1 MKRKSKAFIAAFLS
15 LCLIA
20 TTVLVSTGN
29 AFASDAND
37 SNGLVSVSYA
47 QGYEG
52 DTVKVTASYTNNQ
65 GTAGF
70 EFRLYYDTDVLELV
84 KTTLSE
90 DVFVEDVVVLGDKNA
105 DAKITNFIS
114 YAVAL
119 TKDNTKNG
127 ELYTA
132 EFKIKEGAAI
142 GTSVLKITDLAPS
155 NLAGEYLSVN
165 SVYGSVRVLCKH
177 ADTEEVV
184 KEAVTCTKDGVTE
197 VICKKCGDLIDT
209 KTVKSTGHKFG
220 EYEVVT
226 EATCSKDGLKRRTC
240 SVCNEVEEV
249 KIPATGN
256 HTAVTKVTKKATCTT
271 AGEKVTKCSV
281 CDKVLSTEEIPATG
295 HKFGEYEVVTEA
307 TCSKDGLKRRT
318 CSVCNE
324 VEEVKIPATG
334 KHTAVTEITKK
345 ATCTTAGE
353 KVTKCSVCDKVLST
367 EEIPATGHKF
377 GEYEVVTE
385 ATCSKDG
392 LKRRTCSVCNEV
404 EEVKIPATGKH
415 TAVTEITKKATCT
428 TAGEK
433 VTKCSVCDKVLSTEE
448 IPATGHKYSD
458 YVIKKDATETEDGIL
473 ERTCTVCG
481 ETEKVTIP
489 KLESLKTEVKDEKA
503 ENPLASQYTKG
514 EDITFTAIGI
524 GMDNVNPQAGDM
536 RYVPAKWSI
545 NPSGEWTSAPYTA
558 TFAVANAGDYEL
570 KVVYNREVYKDGK
583 WVADGVTITSKTAIT
598 IAEKA
603 ETPDN
608 GNNGNTNN
616 DSTTPS
622 GDASTDNNASVS
634 TGDTSIYVMIMAVIM
649 IMVSAAVIVEKSR
662 KAVK

>member
-256 HTAVTKVTKKATCTT
+256 HTAVT
-271 AGEKVTKCSV
+271 
-281 CDKVLSTEEIPATG
+281 
-295 HKFGEYEVVTEA
+295 EV
-307 TCSKDGLKRRT
+307 
-318 CSVCNE
+318 
-324 VEEVKIPATG
+324 
-334 KHTAVTEITKK
+334 TKK

-622 GDASTDNNASVS
+622 GDASIDNNASVS

-649 IMVSAAVIVEKSR
+649 MMASAAVIVEKSR
-662 KAVK
+662 KAAK

>member
-256 HTAVTKVTKKATCTT
+256 HTAVT
-271 AGEKVTKCSV
+271 
-281 CDKVLSTEEIPATG
+281 
-295 HKFGEYEVVTEA
+295 EV
-307 TCSKDGLKRRT
+307 
-318 CSVCNE
+318 
-324 VEEVKIPATG
+324 
-334 KHTAVTEITKK
+334 
-345 ATCTTAGE
+345 
-353 KVTKCSVCDKVLST
+353 
-367 EEIPATGHKF
+367 
-377 GEYEVVTE
+377 
-385 ATCSKDG
+385 
-392 LKRRTCSVCNEV
+392 
-404 EEVKIPATGKH
+404 
-415 TAVTEITKKATCT
+415 TKKATCT

-458 YVIKKDATETEDGIL
+458 YVIKKDATVTEDGIL

>member
-256 HTAVTKVTKKATCTT
+256 HTAVTEVTKKATCTT

-345 ATCTTAGE
+345 ATCTTAG
-353 KVTKCSVCDKVLST
+353 
-367 EEIPATGHKF
+367 A
-377 GEYEVVTE
+377 
-385 ATCSKDG
+385 
-392 LKRRTCSVCNEV
+392 
-404 EEVKIPATGKH
+404 
-415 TAVTEITKKATCT
+415 
-428 TAGEK
+428 K

>member
-1 MKRKSKAFIAAFLS
+1 MKRKSKAIIAAFLS

-20 TTVLVSTGN
+20 TTVIVSTGN
-29 AFASDAND
+29 AFAGDANVGELAVT
-37 SNGLVSVSYA
+37 SA

-52 DTVKVTASYTNNQ
+52 DTVKVTVSYNNNQ

-70 EFRLYYDTDVLELV
+70 EFRMYYDPDVLELV

-90 DVFVEDVVVLGDKNA
+90 DVFIEDVVILGDKNA
-105 DAKITNFIS
+105 DEKMTNFVS
-114 YAVAL
+114 YAVAMA
-119 TKDNTKNG
+119 KENKKSG
-127 ELYTA
+127 ELYTV
-132 EFKIKEGAAI
+132 EFKIKDGAAI
-142 GTSVLKITDLAPS
+142 GNTELKITDLVPS
-155 NLAGEYLSVN
+155 NFDGDLITVN
-165 SVYGSVRVLCKH
+165 SKNSYVKVLCKH
-177 ADTEEVV
+177 ADTEEVI

-197 VICKKCGDLIDT
+197 VKCKKCGELIDT

-220 EYEVVT
+220 EY
-226 EATCSKDGLKRRTC
+226 K
-240 SVCNEVEEV
+240 
-249 KIPATGN
+249 
-256 HTAVTKVTKKATCTT
+256 
-271 AGEKVTKCSV
+271 
-281 CDKVLSTEEIPATG
+281 
-295 HKFGEYEVVTEA
+295 VVTEA

-377 GEYEVVTE
+377 GEYKVVTE

-536 RYVPAKWSI
+536 RYVPVKWSI

-583 WVADGVTITSKTAIT
+583 WIADGVTITSKTAIT

-649 IMVSAAVIVEKSR
+649 MMASAAVIVEKSR
-662 KAVK
+662 KAAK

>member
-15 LCLIA
+15 VCLIA

-29 AFASDAND
+29 AFASDANVGELAVT
-37 SNGLVSVSYA
+37 SA

-52 DTVKVTASYTNNQ
+52 DTVKVTVSYNNNQ

-70 EFRLYYDTDVLELV
+70 EFRMYYDPDVLELV

-90 DVFVEDVVVLGDKNA
+90 DVFIEDVVILGDKNA
-105 DAKITNFIS
+105 NEKMTNFVS
-114 YAVAL
+114 YAVAMA
-119 TKDNTKNG
+119 KDNKKSG
-127 ELYTA
+127 ELYTV
-132 EFKIKEGAAI
+132 EFKIKDGAAI
-142 GTSVLKITDLAPS
+142 GNTELKITDLVPS
-155 NLAGEYLSVN
+155 NFNGDLITVN
-165 SVYGSVRVLCKH
+165 SKNSYVKVLCKH

-184 KEAVTCTKDGVTE
+184 KEAVTCTKNGVTE
-197 VICKKCGDLIDT
+197 VKCKKCGELIDT

-220 EYEVVT
+220 EY
-226 EATCSKDGLKRRTC
+226 K
-240 SVCNEVEEV
+240 
-249 KIPATGN
+249 
-256 HTAVTKVTKKATCTT
+256 
-271 AGEKVTKCSV
+271 
-281 CDKVLSTEEIPATG
+281 
-295 HKFGEYEVVTEA
+295 VVTEA

-377 GEYEVVTE
+377 GEYKVVTE

-649 IMVSAAVIVEKSR
+649 MMASVAVIVEKSR
-662 KAVK
+662 KAAK

>member
-1 MKRKSKAFIAAFLS
+1 MKRKSKAIIAAFLS

-20 TTVLVSTGN
+20 TTVIVSTGN
-29 AFASDAND
+29 AFAGDANVGELAVT
-37 SNGLVSVSYA
+37 SA

-52 DTVKVTASYTNNQ
+52 DTVKVTVSYNNNQ

-70 EFRLYYDTDVLELV
+70 EFRMYYDPDVLELV

-90 DVFVEDVVVLGDKNA
+90 DVFIEDVVILGDKNA
-105 DAKITNFIS
+105 NEKITNFVS
-114 YAVAL
+114 YAVAMA
-119 TKDNTKNG
+119 KENKKSG
-127 ELYTA
+127 ELYTV
-132 EFKIKEGAAI
+132 EFKIKDGAAI
-142 GTSVLKITDLAPS
+142 GNTELKITDLVPS
-155 NLAGEYLSVN
+155 NFDGDLITVN
-165 SVYGSVRVLCKH
+165 SKNSYVKVLCKH

-197 VICKKCGDLIDT
+197 VKCKKCGELIDT

-220 EYEVVT
+220 EY
-226 EATCSKDGLKRRTC
+226 K
-240 SVCNEVEEV
+240 
-249 KIPATGN
+249 
-256 HTAVTKVTKKATCTT
+256 
-271 AGEKVTKCSV
+271 
-281 CDKVLSTEEIPATG
+281 
-295 HKFGEYEVVTEA
+295 VVTEA

-377 GEYEVVTE
+377 GEYKVVTE

-583 WVADGVTITSKTAIT
+583 WIADGVTITSKTAIT

-608 GNNGNTNN
+608 SNNGNTNN

-649 IMVSAAVIVEKSR
+649 MMASAAVIVEKSR

>member
-20 TTVLVSTGN
+20 TTVIVSTGN
-29 AFASDAND
+29 AFAGDANVGELAVT
-37 SNGLVSVSYA
+37 SA

-52 DTVKVTASYTNNQ
+52 DTVKVTVSYNNNQ

-70 EFRLYYDTDVLELV
+70 EFRMYYDPDVLELV

-90 DVFVEDVVVLGDKNA
+90 DVFIEDVVILGDKNA
-105 DAKITNFIS
+105 NEKMTNFVS
-114 YAVAL
+114 YAVAMA
-119 TKDNTKNG
+119 KDNKKSG
-127 ELYTA
+127 ELYTV
-132 EFKIKEGAAI
+132 EFKIKDGAAI
-142 GTSVLKITDLAPS
+142 GNTELKITDLVPS
-155 NLAGEYLSVN
+155 NFDGDLITVN
-165 SVYGSVRVLCKH
+165 SKNSYVKVLCKH

-197 VICKKCGDLIDT
+197 VRCKKCGELIDT

-226 EATCSKDGLKRRTC
+226 EATCSKDGLK
-240 SVCNEVEEV
+240 
-249 KIPATGN
+249 K
-256 HTAVTKVTKKATCTT
+256 
-271 AGEKVTKCSV
+271 
-281 CDKVLSTEEIPATG
+281 
-295 HKFGEYEVVTEA
+295 
-307 TCSKDGLKRRT
+307 RT

-377 GEYEVVTE
+377 GEYKVVTE

-649 IMVSAAVIVEKSR
+649 MMASAAVIVEKSR

>member
-1 MKRKSKAFIAAFLS
+1 MKRKSKAIIAAFLS

-20 TTVLVSTGN
+20 TTVIVSTGN
-29 AFASDAND
+29 AFAGDANVGELAVT
-37 SNGLVSVSYA
+37 SA

-52 DTVKVTASYTNNQ
+52 DTVKVTVSYNNNQ

-70 EFRLYYDTDVLELV
+70 EFRMYYDPDVLELV

-90 DVFVEDVVVLGDKNA
+90 DVFIEDVVILGDKNA
-105 DAKITNFIS
+105 NEKMTNFVS
-114 YAVAL
+114 YAVAMA
-119 TKDNTKNG
+119 KDNKKSG
-127 ELYTA
+127 ELYTV
-132 EFKIKEGAAI
+132 EFKIKDGAAI
-142 GTSVLKITDLAPS
+142 GNTELKITDLVPS
-155 NLAGEYLSVN
+155 NFDGDLITVN
-165 SVYGSVRVLCKH
+165 SKNSYVKVLCKH

-197 VICKKCGDLIDT
+197 VRCKKCGELIDT

-220 EYEVVT
+220 EYKVVT
-226 EATCSKDGLKRRTC
+226 EATCSKDGLK
-240 SVCNEVEEV
+240 
-249 KIPATGN
+249 K
-256 HTAVTKVTKKATCTT
+256 
-271 AGEKVTKCSV
+271 
-281 CDKVLSTEEIPATG
+281 
-295 HKFGEYEVVTEA
+295 
-307 TCSKDGLKRRT
+307 RT

-377 GEYEVVTE
+377 GEYKVVTE

-392 LKRRTCSVCNEV
+392 LKKRTCSVCNEV

-649 IMVSAAVIVEKSR
+649 MMVSAAVIVEKSR

>member
-1 MKRKSKAFIAAFLS
+1 MKRKSKAIIAAFLS

-20 TTVLVSTGN
+20 TTVIVSTGN
-29 AFASDAND
+29 AFAGDANVGELAIT
-37 SNGLVSVSYA
+37 SA
-47 QGYEG
+47 QGFEG
-52 DTVKVTASYTNNQ
+52 DTVKVTVSYNNNQ
-65 GTAGF
+65 GTSGF
-70 EFRLYYDTDVLELV
+70 EFRMYYDPDVLELV

-90 DVFVEDVVVLGDKNA
+90 DVFIEDVVILGDKNA
-105 DAKITNFIS
+105 NEKITNFVS
-114 YAVAL
+114 YAVAMA
-119 TKDNTKNG
+119 KENKKSG
-127 ELYTA
+127 ELYTV
-132 EFKIKEGAAI
+132 EFKIKDGAAI
-142 GTSVLKITDLAPS
+142 GNSELKITDLVPS
-155 NLAGEYLSVN
+155 NFDGDLITVN
-165 SVYGSVRVLCKH
+165 SKNSYVKVLCKH

-197 VICKKCGDLIDT
+197 VKCKKCGELIDT

-220 EYEVVT
+220 EYKVVT

-240 SVCNEVEEV
+240 N
-249 KIPATGN
+249 
-256 HTAVTKVTKKATCTT
+256 
-271 AGEKVTKCSV
+271 
-281 CDKVLSTEEIPATG
+281 
-295 HKFGEYEVVTEA
+295 
-307 TCSKDGLKRRT
+307 
-318 CSVCNE
+318 VCNE

-353 KVTKCSVCDKVLST
+353 KVTKCSVCDNVLST

-377 GEYEVVTE
+377 GEYKVVTE

-392 LKRRTCSVCNEV
+392 LKRRTCNVCNEV

-428 TAGEK
+428 TVGEK

-536 RYVPAKWSI
+536 RYVPVKWSI

-649 IMVSAAVIVEKSR
+649 MMASAAVIVEKSR

>member
-256 HTAVTKVTKKATCTT
+256 HTAVTEVTKKATCTT

>member
-20 TTVLVSTGN
+20 TTVIVSTGN
-29 AFASDAND
+29 AFAGDANVGELAVT
-37 SNGLVSVSYA
+37 SA

-52 DTVKVTASYTNNQ
+52 DTVKVTVSYNNNQ

-70 EFRLYYDTDVLELV
+70 EFRMYYDPDVLELV

-90 DVFVEDVVVLGDKNA
+90 DVFIEDVVILGDKNA
-105 DAKITNFIS
+105 NEKMTNFVS
-114 YAVAL
+114 YAVAMA
-119 TKDNTKNG
+119 KDNKKSG
-127 ELYTA
+127 ELYTV
-132 EFKIKEGAAI
+132 EFKIKDGAAI
-142 GTSVLKITDLAPS
+142 GNTELKITDLVPS
-155 NLAGEYLSVN
+155 NFDGDLITVN
-165 SVYGSVRVLCKH
+165 SKNSYVKVLCKH

-197 VICKKCGDLIDT
+197 VKCKKCGELIDT
-209 KTVKSTGHKFG
+209 KTVKS
-220 EYEVVT
+220 
-226 EATCSKDGLKRRTC
+226 
-240 SVCNEVEEV
+240 
-249 KIPATGN
+249 
-256 HTAVTKVTKKATCTT
+256 
-271 AGEKVTKCSV
+271 
-281 CDKVLSTEEIPATG
+281 TG

-377 GEYEVVTE
+377 GEYKVVTE

-433 VTKCSVCDKVLSTEE
+433 VTKCGVCDKVLSTEE

-503 ENPLASQYTKG
+503 ENPLASKYTKG
-514 EDITFTAIGI
+514 EDIIFTAVGI

-649 IMVSAAVIVEKSR
+649 MMASAAVIVEKSR

>member
-20 TTVLVSTGN
+20 TTVLVLTGN

-220 EYEVVT
+220 EY
-226 EATCSKDGLKRRTC
+226 K
-240 SVCNEVEEV
+240 
-249 KIPATGN
+249 
-256 HTAVTKVTKKATCTT
+256 
-271 AGEKVTKCSV
+271 
-281 CDKVLSTEEIPATG
+281 
-295 HKFGEYEVVTEA
+295 
-307 TCSKDGLKRRT
+307 
-318 CSVCNE
+318 
-324 VEEVKIPATG
+324 
-334 KHTAVTEITKK
+334 
-345 ATCTTAGE
+345 
-353 KVTKCSVCDKVLST
+353 
-367 EEIPATGHKF
+367 
-377 GEYEVVTE
+377 VVTE

-622 GDASTDNNASVS
+622 GDASIDNNASVS
-634 TGDTSIYVMIMAVIM
+634 TGDTSMYVMIMAVIM
-649 IMVSAAVIVEKSR
+649 MMASAAVIVEKSR

>member
-20 TTVLVSTGN
+20 TTVIVSTGN
-29 AFASDAND
+29 AFAGDANVGELAVT
-37 SNGLVSVSYA
+37 SA

-52 DTVKVTASYTNNQ
+52 DTVKVTVSYNNNQ

-70 EFRLYYDTDVLELV
+70 EFRMYYDPDVLELV

-90 DVFVEDVVVLGDKNA
+90 DVFIEDVVILGDKNA
-105 DAKITNFIS
+105 NEKMTNFVS
-114 YAVAL
+114 YAVAMA
-119 TKDNTKNG
+119 KDNKKSG
-127 ELYTA
+127 ELYTV
-132 EFKIKEGAAI
+132 EFKIKDGAAI
-142 GTSVLKITDLAPS
+142 GNTELKITDLVPS
-155 NLAGEYLSVN
+155 NFDGDLITVN
-165 SVYGSVRVLCKH
+165 SKHSYVKVLCKH

-197 VICKKCGDLIDT
+197 VKCKKCGELIDT
-209 KTVKSTGHKFG
+209 KTVKS
-220 EYEVVT
+220 
-226 EATCSKDGLKRRTC
+226 
-240 SVCNEVEEV
+240 
-249 KIPATGN
+249 
-256 HTAVTKVTKKATCTT
+256 
-271 AGEKVTKCSV
+271 
-281 CDKVLSTEEIPATG
+281 TG

-473 ERTCTVCG
+473 ERICTVCG

-622 GDASTDNNASVS
+622 GDASIDNNASVS
-634 TGDTSIYVMIMAVIM
+634 TGDTSMYVMIMAVIM
-649 IMVSAAVIVEKSR
+649 MMASAAVIVEKSR

>member
-20 TTVLVSTGN
+20 TTVIVSTGN
-29 AFASDAND
+29 AFAGDANVGELAVT
-37 SNGLVSVSYA
+37 SA
-47 QGYEG
+47 QGCEG
-52 DTVKVTASYTNNQ
+52 DTVKVTVSYNNNQ

-70 EFRLYYDTDVLELV
+70 EFRMYYDPDVLELV

-90 DVFVEDVVVLGDKNA
+90 DVFIEDVVILGDKNA
-105 DAKITNFIS
+105 NEKMTNFVS
-114 YAVAL
+114 YAVAMA
-119 TKDNTKNG
+119 KDNKKSG
-127 ELYTA
+127 ELYTV
-132 EFKIKEGAAI
+132 EFKIKDGAAI
-142 GTSVLKITDLAPS
+142 GNTELKITDLVPS
-155 NLAGEYLSVN
+155 NFDGDLITVN
-165 SVYGSVRVLCKH
+165 SKNSYVKVLCKH

-197 VICKKCGDLIDT
+197 VKCKKCGELIDT
-209 KTVKSTGHKFG
+209 KTVKS
-220 EYEVVT
+220 
-226 EATCSKDGLKRRTC
+226 
-240 SVCNEVEEV
+240 
-249 KIPATGN
+249 
-256 HTAVTKVTKKATCTT
+256 
-271 AGEKVTKCSV
+271 
-281 CDKVLSTEEIPATG
+281 TG

-377 GEYEVVTE
+377 GEYKVVTE

-608 GNNGNTNN
+608 VNNGNTNN

-649 IMVSAAVIVEKSR
+649 MMASAAVIVEKSR

>member
-29 AFASDAND
+29 AFASDANVGELAVT
-37 SNGLVSVSYA
+37 SA

-52 DTVKVTASYTNNQ
+52 DTVKVTVSYNNNQ

-70 EFRLYYDTDVLELV
+70 EFRMYYDPDVLELV

-90 DVFVEDVVVLGDKNA
+90 DVFIEDVVILGDKNA
-105 DAKITNFIS
+105 NEKITNFVS
-114 YAVAL
+114 YAVAMA
-119 TKDNTKNG
+119 KENKKSG
-127 ELYTA
+127 ELYTV
-132 EFKIKEGAAI
+132 EFKIKDGAAI
-142 GTSVLKITDLAPS
+142 GNTELKITDLVPS
-155 NLAGEYLSVN
+155 NFDGDLITVN
-165 SVYGSVRVLCKH
+165 SKNSYVKVLCKH

-197 VICKKCGDLIDT
+197 VRCKKCGELIDT

-220 EYEVVT
+220 EYKVVT

-240 SVCNEVEEV
+240 N
-249 KIPATGN
+249 
-256 HTAVTKVTKKATCTT
+256 
-271 AGEKVTKCSV
+271 
-281 CDKVLSTEEIPATG
+281 
-295 HKFGEYEVVTEA
+295 
-307 TCSKDGLKRRT
+307 
-318 CSVCNE
+318 VCNE

-428 TAGEK
+428 TSGEK

-622 GDASTDNNASVS
+622 GDASIDNNASVS
-634 TGDTSIYVMIMAVIM
+634 TGDTSMYVMIMAVIM
-649 IMVSAAVIVEKSR
+649 MMASAAVIVEKSR
-662 KAVK
+662 KAAK

>member
-20 TTVLVSTGN
+20 TTVIVSTGN
-29 AFASDAND
+29 AFAGDANVGELAVT
-37 SNGLVSVSYA
+37 SA

-52 DTVKVTASYTNNQ
+52 DTVKVTVSYNNNQ

-70 EFRLYYDTDVLELV
+70 EFRMYYDPDVLELV

-90 DVFVEDVVVLGDKNA
+90 DVFIEDVVILGDKNA
-105 DAKITNFIS
+105 NEKMTNFVS
-114 YAVAL
+114 YAVAMA
-119 TKDNTKNG
+119 KDNKKSG
-127 ELYTA
+127 ELYTV
-132 EFKIKEGAAI
+132 EFKIKDGAAI
-142 GTSVLKITDLAPS
+142 GNTELKITDLVPS
-155 NLAGEYLSVN
+155 NFDGDLITVN
-165 SVYGSVRVLCKH
+165 SKNSYVKVLCKH

-197 VICKKCGDLIDT
+197 VRCKKCGELVDT
-209 KTVKSTGHKFG
+209 KTVKS
-220 EYEVVT
+220 
-226 EATCSKDGLKRRTC
+226 
-240 SVCNEVEEV
+240 
-249 KIPATGN
+249 
-256 HTAVTKVTKKATCTT
+256 
-271 AGEKVTKCSV
+271 
-281 CDKVLSTEEIPATG
+281 TG

-433 VTKCSVCDKVLSTEE
+433 VTKCSVCDKVLSKEE
-448 IPATGHKYSD
+448 IPATGHKYSG

-514 EDITFTAIGI
+514 EDIIFTAIGI

-649 IMVSAAVIVEKSR
+649 MMASAAVIVEKSR

>member
-29 AFASDAND
+29 AFAGDANVGELAVT
-37 SNGLVSVSYA
+37 SA

-52 DTVKVTASYTNNQ
+52 DTVKVTVSYNNNQ

-70 EFRLYYDTDVLELV
+70 EFRMYYDPDVLELV

-90 DVFVEDVVVLGDKNA
+90 DVFIEDVVILGDKNA
-105 DAKITNFIS
+105 NEKMTNFVS
-114 YAVAL
+114 YAVAMA
-119 TKDNTKNG
+119 KDNKKSG
-127 ELYTA
+127 ELYTV
-132 EFKIKEGAAI
+132 EFKIKDGAAI
-142 GTSVLKITDLAPS
+142 GNSELKITDLVPS
-155 NLAGEYLSVN
+155 NFDGDLITVN
-165 SVYGSVRVLCKH
+165 SKNSYVKVLCKH

-197 VICKKCGDLIDT
+197 VRCKKCGELIDT
-209 KTVKSTGHKFG
+209 KTVKS
-220 EYEVVT
+220 
-226 EATCSKDGLKRRTC
+226 
-240 SVCNEVEEV
+240 
-249 KIPATGN
+249 
-256 HTAVTKVTKKATCTT
+256 
-271 AGEKVTKCSV
+271 
-281 CDKVLSTEEIPATG
+281 TG

-377 GEYEVVTE
+377 GEYKVVTE

-428 TAGEK
+428 TVGEK

-583 WVADGVTITSKTAIT
+583 WIADGVTITSKTAIT

-608 GNNGNTNN
+608 SNNGNTNN

-649 IMVSAAVIVEKSR
+649 MMASAAVIVEKSR
-662 KAVK
+662 KAAK

>member
-1 MKRKSKAFIAAFLS
+1 MKRKSKAIIAAFLS

-20 TTVLVSTGN
+20 TTVIVSTGN
-29 AFASDAND
+29 AFAGDANVGELAVT
-37 SNGLVSVSYA
+37 SA
-47 QGYEG
+47 QGCEG
-52 DTVKVTASYTNNQ
+52 DTVKVTVSYNNNQ

-70 EFRLYYDTDVLELV
+70 EFRMYYDPDVLELV

-90 DVFVEDVVVLGDKNA
+90 DVFIEDVVILGDKNA
-105 DAKITNFIS
+105 NEKITNFVS
-114 YAVAL
+114 YAVAMA
-119 TKDNTKNG
+119 KENKKSG
-127 ELYTA
+127 ELYTV
-132 EFKIKEGAAI
+132 EFKIKDGAAI
-142 GTSVLKITDLAPS
+142 GNTELKITDLVPS
-155 NLAGEYLSVN
+155 NFDGDLITVN
-165 SVYGSVRVLCKH
+165 SKNSYVKVLCKH

-197 VICKKCGDLIDT
+197 VKCKKCGELIDT
-209 KTVKSTGHKFG
+209 KTVKS
-220 EYEVVT
+220 
-226 EATCSKDGLKRRTC
+226 
-240 SVCNEVEEV
+240 
-249 KIPATGN
+249 
-256 HTAVTKVTKKATCTT
+256 
-271 AGEKVTKCSV
+271 
-281 CDKVLSTEEIPATG
+281 TG

-367 EEIPATGHKF
+367 EEILATGHKF
-377 GEYEVVTE
+377 GEYKVVTE

-649 IMVSAAVIVEKSR
+649 MMASAAVIVEKSR
-662 KAVK
+662 KAAK

>member
-256 HTAVTKVTKKATCTT
+256 HTAVT
-271 AGEKVTKCSV
+271 
-281 CDKVLSTEEIPATG
+281 
-295 HKFGEYEVVTEA
+295 EV
-307 TCSKDGLKRRT
+307 
-318 CSVCNE
+318 
-324 VEEVKIPATG
+324 
-334 KHTAVTEITKK
+334 TKK

-649 IMVSAAVIVEKSR
+649 MMASAAVIVEKSR

>member
-256 HTAVTKVTKKATCTT
+256 HTAVTEVTKKATCTT

-616 DSTTPS
+616 DSTIPS

>member
-20 TTVLVSTGN
+20 TTVIVSTGN
-29 AFASDAND
+29 AFAGDANIGELAVT
-37 SNGLVSVSYA
+37 SA
-47 QGYEG
+47 QGCEG
-52 DTVKVTASYTNNQ
+52 DTVKVTVSYNNNQ

-70 EFRLYYDTDVLELV
+70 EFRMYYDPDVLELV

-90 DVFVEDVVVLGDKNA
+90 DVFIEDVVILGDKNA
-105 DAKITNFIS
+105 NEKMTNFVS
-114 YAVAL
+114 YAVAMA
-119 TKDNTKNG
+119 KDNKKSG
-127 ELYTA
+127 ELYTV
-132 EFKIKEGAAI
+132 EFKIKDGAAI
-142 GTSVLKITDLAPS
+142 GNTELKITDLVPS
-155 NLAGEYLSVN
+155 NFDGDLITVN
-165 SVYGSVRVLCKH
+165 SKNSYVKVLCKH

-197 VICKKCGDLIDT
+197 VRCKKCGELIDT

-226 EATCSKDGLKRRTC
+226 EATCSKDGLK
-240 SVCNEVEEV
+240 
-249 KIPATGN
+249 K
-256 HTAVTKVTKKATCTT
+256 
-271 AGEKVTKCSV
+271 
-281 CDKVLSTEEIPATG
+281 
-295 HKFGEYEVVTEA
+295 
-307 TCSKDGLKRRT
+307 RT

-377 GEYEVVTE
+377 SEYEVVTE

-583 WVADGVTITSKTAIT
+583 WIADGVTITSKTAIT

-608 GNNGNTNN
+608 SNNGNTNN

-649 IMVSAAVIVEKSR
+649 MMASAAVIVEKSR

>member
-209 KTVKSTGHKFG
+209 KTVKS
-220 EYEVVT
+220 
-226 EATCSKDGLKRRTC
+226 
-240 SVCNEVEEV
+240 
-249 KIPATGN
+249 
-256 HTAVTKVTKKATCTT
+256 
-271 AGEKVTKCSV
+271 
-281 CDKVLSTEEIPATG
+281 TG

-622 GDASTDNNASVS
+622 GDASIDNNASVS
-634 TGDTSIYVMIMAVIM
+634 TGDTSMYVMIMAVIM
-649 IMVSAAVIVEKSR
+649 MMASAAVIVEKSR

>member
-1 MKRKSKAFIAAFLS
+1 MKRKSKAIIAAFLS

-20 TTVLVSTGN
+20 TTVIVSTGN
-29 AFASDAND
+29 AFAGDANVGELAVT
-37 SNGLVSVSYA
+37 SA
-47 QGYEG
+47 QGCEG
-52 DTVKVTASYTNNQ
+52 DTVKVTVSYNNNQ

-70 EFRLYYDTDVLELV
+70 EFRMYYDPDVLELV

-90 DVFVEDVVVLGDKNA
+90 DVFIEDVVILGDKNA
-105 DAKITNFIS
+105 NEKITNFVS
-114 YAVAL
+114 YAVAMA
-119 TKDNTKNG
+119 KENKKSG
-127 ELYTA
+127 ELYTV
-132 EFKIKEGAAI
+132 EFKIKDGAAI
-142 GTSVLKITDLAPS
+142 GNSELKITDLVPS
-155 NLAGEYLSVN
+155 NFNGDLITVN
-165 SVYGSVRVLCKH
+165 SKNSYVKVLCKH

-256 HTAVTKVTKKATCTT
+256 HTAVTEVTKKATCTT

-295 HKFGEYEVVTEA
+295 HKFGEYKVVTEA

-367 EEIPATGHKF
+367 EEIPA
-377 GEYEVVTE
+377 
-385 ATCSKDG
+385 
-392 LKRRTCSVCNEV
+392 
-404 EEVKIPATGKH
+404 I
-415 TAVTEITKKATCT
+415 
-428 TAGEK
+428 
-433 VTKCSVCDKVLSTEE
+433 
-448 IPATGHKYSD
+448 GHKYSD

-622 GDASTDNNASVS
+622 GDASIDNNASVS
-634 TGDTSIYVMIMAVIM
+634 TGDTSMYVMIMAVIM
-649 IMVSAAVIVEKSR
+649 MMASAAVIVEKSR

>member
-20 TTVLVSTGN
+20 TTVIVSTGN
-29 AFASDAND
+29 AFAGDANVGELAVT
-37 SNGLVSVSYA
+37 SA

-52 DTVKVTASYTNNQ
+52 DTVKVTVSYNNNQ

-70 EFRLYYDTDVLELV
+70 EFRMYYDPDVLELV

-90 DVFVEDVVVLGDKNA
+90 DVFIEDVVILGDKNA
-105 DAKITNFIS
+105 NEKMTNFVS
-114 YAVAL
+114 YAVAMA
-119 TKDNTKNG
+119 KDNKKSG
-127 ELYTA
+127 ELYTV
-132 EFKIKEGAAI
+132 EFKIKDGAAI
-142 GTSVLKITDLAPS
+142 GNTELKITDLVPS
-155 NLAGEYLSVN
+155 NFDGDLITVN
-165 SVYGSVRVLCKH
+165 SKNSYVKVLCKH

-197 VICKKCGDLIDT
+197 VKCKKCGELIDT
-209 KTVKSTGHKFG
+209 KTVKS
-220 EYEVVT
+220 
-226 EATCSKDGLKRRTC
+226 
-240 SVCNEVEEV
+240 
-249 KIPATGN
+249 
-256 HTAVTKVTKKATCTT
+256 
-271 AGEKVTKCSV
+271 
-281 CDKVLSTEEIPATG
+281 TG

-622 GDASTDNNASVS
+622 GDASIDNNASVS
-634 TGDTSIYVMIMAVIM
+634 TGDTSMYVMIMAVIM
-649 IMVSAAVIVEKSR
+649 MMASAAVIVEKSR

>member
-20 TTVLVSTGN
+20 TTVIVSTGN
-29 AFASDAND
+29 AFAGDANVGELAVT
-37 SNGLVSVSYA
+37 SA

-52 DTVKVTASYTNNQ
+52 DTVKVTVSYNNNQ

-70 EFRLYYDTDVLELV
+70 EFRMYYDPDVLELV

-90 DVFVEDVVVLGDKNA
+90 DVFIEDVVILGDKNA
-105 DAKITNFIS
+105 NEKITNFVS
-114 YAVAL
+114 YAVAMA
-119 TKDNTKNG
+119 KDNKKSG
-127 ELYTA
+127 ELYTV
-132 EFKIKEGAAI
+132 EFKIKDGAAI
-142 GTSVLKITDLAPS
+142 GNTELKITDLVPS
-155 NLAGEYLSVN
+155 NFDGDLITVN
-165 SVYGSVRVLCKH
+165 SKNSYVKVLCKH
-177 ADTEEVV
+177 ADTEEVI

-197 VICKKCGDLIDT
+197 VKCKKCGELIDT
-209 KTVKSTGHKFG
+209 KTVKS
-220 EYEVVT
+220 
-226 EATCSKDGLKRRTC
+226 
-240 SVCNEVEEV
+240 
-249 KIPATGN
+249 
-256 HTAVTKVTKKATCTT
+256 
-271 AGEKVTKCSV
+271 
-281 CDKVLSTEEIPATG
+281 TG

-377 GEYEVVTE
+377 GEYKVVTE

-433 VTKCSVCDKVLSTEE
+433 VTKCSVCDKLLSTEE

-649 IMVSAAVIVEKSR
+649 MMASAAVIVEKSR

>member
-20 TTVLVSTGN
+20 TTVIVSTGN
-29 AFASDAND
+29 AFAGDANVGELAIT
-37 SNGLVSVSYA
+37 SA

-52 DTVKVTASYTNNQ
+52 DTVKVTVSYNNNQ
-65 GTAGF
+65 GTSGF
-70 EFRLYYDTDVLELV
+70 EFRMYYDPDVLELV

-90 DVFVEDVVVLGDKNA
+90 DVFIEDVVKLGDKNA
-105 DAKITNFIS
+105 NEKITNFVS
-114 YAVAL
+114 YAVAMA
-119 TKDNTKNG
+119 KENKKSG
-127 ELYTA
+127 ELYTV
-132 EFKIKEGAAI
+132 EFKIKDGAAI
-142 GTSVLKITDLAPS
+142 GNTELKITDLVPS
-155 NLAGEYLSVN
+155 NFDGDLITVN
-165 SVYGSVRVLCKH
+165 SKNSYVKVLCKH

-197 VICKKCGDLIDT
+197 VKCKKCGELIDT
-209 KTVKSTGHKFG
+209 KTVKS
-220 EYEVVT
+220 
-226 EATCSKDGLKRRTC
+226 
-240 SVCNEVEEV
+240 
-249 KIPATGN
+249 
-256 HTAVTKVTKKATCTT
+256 
-271 AGEKVTKCSV
+271 
-281 CDKVLSTEEIPATG
+281 TG

-404 EEVKIPATGKH
+404 EEVKILATGKH

-649 IMVSAAVIVEKSR
+649 MMVSAAVIVEKSR

>member
-1 MKRKSKAFIAAFLS
+1 M
-15 LCLIA
+15 
-20 TTVLVSTGN
+20 STGN
-29 AFASDAND
+29 AFASDANVGELAVT
-37 SNGLVSVSYA
+37 SA

-52 DTVKVTASYTNNQ
+52 DTVKVTVSYNNNQ

-70 EFRLYYDTDVLELV
+70 EFRMYYDPDVLELV

-90 DVFVEDVVVLGDKNA
+90 DVFIEDVVILGDKNA
-105 DAKITNFIS
+105 NEKMTNFVS
-114 YAVAL
+114 YAVAMA
-119 TKDNTKNG
+119 KDNKKSG
-127 ELYTA
+127 ELYTV
-132 EFKIKEGAAI
+132 EFKIKDGAAI
-142 GTSVLKITDLAPS
+142 GNTELKITDLVPS
-155 NLAGEYLSVN
+155 NFDGDLITVN
-165 SVYGSVRVLCKH
+165 SKNSYVKVLCKH

-197 VICKKCGDLIDT
+197 VRCKKCGELIDT
-209 KTVKSTGHKFG
+209 KTVKS
-220 EYEVVT
+220 
-226 EATCSKDGLKRRTC
+226 
-240 SVCNEVEEV
+240 
-249 KIPATGN
+249 
-256 HTAVTKVTKKATCTT
+256 
-271 AGEKVTKCSV
+271 
-281 CDKVLSTEEIPATG
+281 TG

-622 GDASTDNNASVS
+622 GDVSTDNNASVS

-649 IMVSAAVIVEKSR
+649 MMASAAVIVEKSR
-662 KAVK
+662 KAAK

>member
-15 LCLIA
+15 VCLIA

-29 AFASDAND
+29 AFAGDANVGELAVT
-37 SNGLVSVSYA
+37 SA

-52 DTVKVTASYTNNQ
+52 DTVKVTVSYNNNQ

-70 EFRLYYDTDVLELV
+70 EFRMYYDPDVLELV

-90 DVFVEDVVVLGDKNA
+90 DVFIEDVVILGDKNA
-105 DAKITNFIS
+105 NEKMTNFVS
-114 YAVAL
+114 YAVAMA
-119 TKDNTKNG
+119 KDNKKSG
-127 ELYTA
+127 ELYTV
-132 EFKIKEGAAI
+132 EFKIKDGVAI
-142 GTSVLKITDLAPS
+142 GNTELKITDLVPS
-155 NLAGEYLSVN
+155 NFNGDLITVN
-165 SVYGSVRVLCKH
+165 SKNSYVKVLCKH

-197 VICKKCGDLIDT
+197 VKCKKCGELIDT

-220 EYEVVT
+220 EY
-226 EATCSKDGLKRRTC
+226 K
-240 SVCNEVEEV
+240 
-249 KIPATGN
+249 
-256 HTAVTKVTKKATCTT
+256 
-271 AGEKVTKCSV
+271 
-281 CDKVLSTEEIPATG
+281 
-295 HKFGEYEVVTEA
+295 VVTEA

-377 GEYEVVTE
+377 GEYKVVTE

-583 WVADGVTITSKTAIT
+583 WIADGVTITSKTAIT

-608 GNNGNTNN
+608 SNNGNTNN

-649 IMVSAAVIVEKSR
+649 MMASAAVIVEKSR

>member
-256 HTAVTKVTKKATCTT
+256 HTAVTEVTKKATCTT

-295 HKFGEYEVVTEA
+295 HKY
-307 TCSKDGLKRRT
+307 
-318 CSVCNE
+318 
-324 VEEVKIPATG
+324 
-334 KHTAVTEITKK
+334 
-345 ATCTTAGE
+345 
-353 KVTKCSVCDKVLST
+353 
-367 EEIPATGHKF
+367 

-649 IMVSAAVIVEKSR
+649 MMASAAVIVEKSR

>member
-15 LCLIA
+15 VCLIA

-29 AFASDAND
+29 AFASDANVGELAVT
-37 SNGLVSVSYA
+37 SA

-52 DTVKVTASYTNNQ
+52 DTVKVTVSYNNNQ

-70 EFRLYYDTDVLELV
+70 EFRMYYDPDVLELV

-90 DVFVEDVVVLGDKNA
+90 DVFIEDVVILGDKNA
-105 DAKITNFIS
+105 NEKMTNFVS
-114 YAVAL
+114 YAVAMA
-119 TKDNTKNG
+119 KDNKKSG
-127 ELYTA
+127 ELYTV
-132 EFKIKEGAAI
+132 EFKIKDGAAI
-142 GTSVLKITDLAPS
+142 GNTELKITDLVPS
-155 NLAGEYLSVN
+155 NFNGDLITVN
-165 SVYGSVRVLCKH
+165 SKNSYVKVLCKH

-197 VICKKCGDLIDT
+197 VKCKKCGELIDT
-209 KTVKSTGHKFG
+209 KTVKS
-220 EYEVVT
+220 
-226 EATCSKDGLKRRTC
+226 
-240 SVCNEVEEV
+240 
-249 KIPATGN
+249 
-256 HTAVTKVTKKATCTT
+256 
-271 AGEKVTKCSV
+271 
-281 CDKVLSTEEIPATG
+281 TG

-377 GEYEVVTE
+377 GEYKVVTE

-433 VTKCSVCDKVLSTEE
+433 ITKCSVCDKVLSTEE

-536 RYVPAKWSI
+536 RYVPVKWSI

-608 GNNGNTNN
+608 GNNGNINN

-634 TGDTSIYVMIMAVIM
+634 TGDTSIYVMIVAVIM
-649 IMVSAAVIVEKSR
+649 MMASAAVIVEKSR

>member
-1 MKRKSKAFIAAFLS
+1 MKRKSKAIIAAFLS

-20 TTVLVSTGN
+20 TTVIVSTGN
-29 AFASDAND
+29 AFAGDANVGELAVT
-37 SNGLVSVSYA
+37 SA

-52 DTVKVTASYTNNQ
+52 DTVKVTVSYNNNQ

-70 EFRLYYDTDVLELV
+70 EFRMYYDPDVLELV

-90 DVFVEDVVVLGDKNA
+90 DVFIEDVVILGDKNA
-105 DAKITNFIS
+105 NEKMTNFVS
-114 YAVAL
+114 YAVAMA
-119 TKDNTKNG
+119 KDNKKSG
-127 ELYTA
+127 ELYTV
-132 EFKIKEGAAI
+132 EFKIKGGAAI
-142 GTSVLKITDLAPS
+142 GNTELKITDLVPS
-155 NLAGEYLSVN
+155 NFDGDLITVN
-165 SVYGSVRVLCKH
+165 SKNSYVKVLCKH

-197 VICKKCGDLIDT
+197 VRCKKCGELIDT
-209 KTVKSTGHKFG
+209 KTVKS
-220 EYEVVT
+220 
-226 EATCSKDGLKRRTC
+226 
-240 SVCNEVEEV
+240 
-249 KIPATGN
+249 
-256 HTAVTKVTKKATCTT
+256 
-271 AGEKVTKCSV
+271 
-281 CDKVLSTEEIPATG
+281 TG

-622 GDASTDNNASVS
+622 GDASIDNNASVS

-649 IMVSAAVIVEKSR
+649 MMASAAVIVEKSR

>member
-256 HTAVTKVTKKATCTT
+256 HTAVTEVTKKATCTT

-649 IMVSAAVIVEKSR
+649 MMASAAVIVEKSR

>member
-1 MKRKSKAFIAAFLS
+1 MKRKSKAIIAAFLS
-15 LCLIA
+15 VCLIA
-20 TTVLVSTGN
+20 TTVIVSTGN
-29 AFASDAND
+29 AFASDANVGELAVT
-37 SNGLVSVSYA
+37 SA

-52 DTVKVTASYTNNQ
+52 DTVKVTVSYNNNQ

-70 EFRLYYDTDVLELV
+70 EFRMYYDPDVLELV

-90 DVFVEDVVVLGDKNA
+90 DVFIEDVVILGDKNA
-105 DAKITNFIS
+105 NEKMTNFVS
-114 YAVAL
+114 YAVAMA
-119 TKDNTKNG
+119 KDNKKSG
-127 ELYTA
+127 ELYTV
-132 EFKIKEGAAI
+132 EFKIKDGAAI
-142 GTSVLKITDLAPS
+142 GNTELKITDLVPS
-155 NLAGEYLSVN
+155 NFDGDLITVN
-165 SVYGSVRVLCKH
+165 SKNSYVKVLCKH

-197 VICKKCGDLIDT
+197 VKCKKCGELIDT
-209 KTVKSTGHKFG
+209 KTVKS
-220 EYEVVT
+220 
-226 EATCSKDGLKRRTC
+226 
-240 SVCNEVEEV
+240 
-249 KIPATGN
+249 
-256 HTAVTKVTKKATCTT
+256 
-271 AGEKVTKCSV
+271 
-281 CDKVLSTEEIPATG
+281 TG

-608 GNNGNTNN
+608 SNNGNTNN

-622 GDASTDNNASVS
+622 GDASIDNNASVS
-634 TGDTSIYVMIMAVIM
+634 TGDTSMYVMIMAVIM
-649 IMVSAAVIVEKSR
+649 MMASAAVIVEKSR

>member
-256 HTAVTKVTKKATCTT
+256 HTAVTEVTKKATCTT

-433 VTKCSVCDKVLSTEE
+433 VTKCSVCDKVLSKEE

-622 GDASTDNNASVS
+622 GDASIDNNASVS
-634 TGDTSIYVMIMAVIM
+634 TGDTSMYVMIMAVIM
-649 IMVSAAVIVEKSR
+649 MMASAAVIVEKSR

>member
-90 DVFVEDVVVLGDKNA
+90 NVFVEDVVVLGDKNA

-256 HTAVTKVTKKATCTT
+256 HTAVT
-271 AGEKVTKCSV
+271 
-281 CDKVLSTEEIPATG
+281 
-295 HKFGEYEVVTEA
+295 EV
-307 TCSKDGLKRRT
+307 
-318 CSVCNE
+318 
-324 VEEVKIPATG
+324 
-334 KHTAVTEITKK
+334 TKK

-649 IMVSAAVIVEKSR
+649 MMASAAVIVEKSR

>member
-20 TTVLVSTGN
+20 TTVIVSTGN
-29 AFASDAND
+29 AFAGDANVGELAVT
-37 SNGLVSVSYA
+37 SA
-47 QGYEG
+47 QGCEG
-52 DTVKVTASYTNNQ
+52 DTVKVTVSYNNNQ

-70 EFRLYYDTDVLELV
+70 EFRMYYDPDVLELV

-90 DVFVEDVVVLGDKNA
+90 DVFIEDVVILGDKNA
-105 DAKITNFIS
+105 NEKMTNFVS
-114 YAVAL
+114 YAVAMA
-119 TKDNTKNG
+119 KDNKKSG
-127 ELYTA
+127 ELYTV
-132 EFKIKEGAAI
+132 EFKIKDGAAI
-142 GTSVLKITDLAPS
+142 GNTELKITDLVPS
-155 NLAGEYLSVN
+155 NFNGDLITVN
-165 SVYGSVRVLCKH
+165 SKDSYVKVLCKH

-197 VICKKCGDLIDT
+197 VRCKKCGELVDT

-220 EYEVVT
+220 EYKVVT

-249 KIPATGN
+249 KIPATGK
-256 HTAVTKVTKKATCTT
+256 HTAVTEITKKATCTT

-295 HKFGEYEVVTEA
+295 HKFSEYEVVTEA

-377 GEYEVVTE
+377 SEYEVVTE

-622 GDASTDNNASVS
+622 GDASIDNNASVS
-634 TGDTSIYVMIMAVIM
+634 TGDTSMYVMIMAVIM
-649 IMVSAAVIVEKSR
+649 MMASAAVIVEKSR

>member
-29 AFASDAND
+29 AFASDANVGELAVT
-37 SNGLVSVSYA
+37 SA

-52 DTVKVTASYTNNQ
+52 DTVKVTVSYNNNQ

-70 EFRLYYDTDVLELV
+70 EFRMYYDPDVLELV

-90 DVFVEDVVVLGDKNA
+90 DVFIEDVVILGDKNA
-105 DAKITNFIS
+105 NEKITNFVS
-114 YAVAL
+114 YAVAMA
-119 TKDNTKNG
+119 KENKKSG
-127 ELYTA
+127 ELYTV
-132 EFKIKEGAAI
+132 EFKIKDGAAI
-142 GTSVLKITDLAPS
+142 GNTELKITDLVPS
-155 NLAGEYLSVN
+155 NFDGDLITVN
-165 SVYGSVRVLCKH
+165 SKNSYVKVLCKH

-197 VICKKCGDLIDT
+197 VRCKKCGELIDT

-220 EYEVVT
+220 EYKVVT

-240 SVCNEVEEV
+240 N
-249 KIPATGN
+249 
-256 HTAVTKVTKKATCTT
+256 
-271 AGEKVTKCSV
+271 
-281 CDKVLSTEEIPATG
+281 
-295 HKFGEYEVVTEA
+295 
-307 TCSKDGLKRRT
+307 
-318 CSVCNE
+318 VCNE

-377 GEYEVVTE
+377 GEYKVVTE

-622 GDASTDNNASVS
+622 GDASIDNNASVS
-634 TGDTSIYVMIMAVIM
+634 TGDTSMYVMIMAVIM
-649 IMVSAAVIVEKSR
+649 MMASAAVIVEKSR
-662 KAVK
+662 KAAK

>member
-20 TTVLVSTGN
+20 TTVIVSTGN
-29 AFASDAND
+29 AFAGDANVGELAVT
-37 SNGLVSVSYA
+37 SA

-52 DTVKVTASYTNNQ
+52 DTVKVTVSYNNNQ

-70 EFRLYYDTDVLELV
+70 EFRMYYDPDVLELV

-90 DVFVEDVVVLGDKNA
+90 DVFIEDVVILGDKNA
-105 DAKITNFIS
+105 NEKMTNFVS
-114 YAVAL
+114 YAVAMA
-119 TKDNTKNG
+119 KDNKKSG
-127 ELYTA
+127 ELYTV
-132 EFKIKEGAAI
+132 EFKIKDGAAI
-142 GTSVLKITDLAPS
+142 GNTELKITDLVPS
-155 NLAGEYLSVN
+155 NFNGDLITVN
-165 SVYGSVRVLCKH
+165 SKDSYVKVLCKH

-197 VICKKCGDLIDT
+197 VRCKKCGELVDT

-220 EYEVVT
+220 EY
-226 EATCSKDGLKRRTC
+226 K
-240 SVCNEVEEV
+240 
-249 KIPATGN
+249 
-256 HTAVTKVTKKATCTT
+256 
-271 AGEKVTKCSV
+271 
-281 CDKVLSTEEIPATG
+281 
-295 HKFGEYEVVTEA
+295 VVTEA

-377 GEYEVVTE
+377 SEYEVVTE

-608 GNNGNTNN
+608 VNNGNTNN

-649 IMVSAAVIVEKSR
+649 MMASAAVIVEKSR